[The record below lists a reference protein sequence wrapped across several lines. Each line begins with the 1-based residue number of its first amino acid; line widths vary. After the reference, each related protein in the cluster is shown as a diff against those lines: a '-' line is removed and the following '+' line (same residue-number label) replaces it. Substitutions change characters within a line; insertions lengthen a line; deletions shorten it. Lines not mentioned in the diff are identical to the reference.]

1 MWNKIANI
9 VLRNR
14 LFILAI
20 VLILTVFFGY
30 FAFTGLRIDN
40 KYGNMLPK
48 DSAPQQDYLKFKK
61 NFGEDG
67 STLVIAIQNDS
78 LYSEKLFRKWKK
90 LGDSILQ
97 FNGVESV
104 ISEATLFSI
113 DNDKVNHK
121 FLPRRIFSDENY
133 KEKSIDSIKREI
145 RNNPLYK
152 GIMYNDSTNVSLML
166 IGVDERFLIDKKKS
180 EVVVKIEKLASSFEK
195 DFGKIYYSGL
205 PHIRVIVGK
214 RIINEMFIFIGLS
227 VLVTSLLLYFFF
239 RSFRVVLICNTIVL
253 IAVIWSM
260 GSIGLCGFNISILM
274 ALIPPLIIVIGIP
287 NSIFLM
293 TKYHQEFRKHS
304 NKIKA
309 LHAVFHKIGTPILL
323 TNFTA
328 ALGFSTFI
336 FTNSERLFE
345 FGLITSI
352 NIMVVFLVSM
362 ALIPIIASLS
372 KPPKSR
378 HLRHLDRKFSH
389 DFIEKIIYLTAYK
402 RKWIYII
409 TIVVVV
415 VASIGIFKIK
425 ATGNITGDLPK
436 GDPILTDLQFI
447 QNNFGGSIPFEMMI
461 NYKKKGR
468 LFQNETL
475 EKIEGIQQKFTNDTL
490 FSKSISYVDF
500 MKVINMAYY
509 DNDPK
514 QFKLISNRDK
524 LKLKKYFNN
533 LDLSNSTAGNMSIKE
548 LIDTANTTL
557 RIRTQMRDIGSYEVA
572 DHVTSMK
579 YKIDHILNP
588 DKHQLEKYYK
598 KVEAGKKPYIDSIFS
613 TNSVVYNNLTA
624 ILSNNNEEKQL
635 AFDMDP
641 EKIKAYYAQK
651 GFKKNLRKAIDEEY
665 FDVTITGT
673 SVIASQGTHYLF
685 NNLTS
690 NIVSAIITI
699 SILMALLFRSWRIVL
714 ISMIPNIIPMI
725 FTAGVI
731 GWFGIPLK
739 PSTLL
744 VFSIALGI
752 SVDDTIR
759 YLAKY
764 RQELKTKKWD
774 IKECVILS
782 IKESGLGIFYTS
794 IVLFCGFSMF
804 TFSQFGG
811 TKALGLLV
819 SMTLMVAVITNL
831 IVLPSLLLTLDR
843 LLTSKSFEEPYFEVY
858 DEDTDINWDE
868 LEVKTTDEIEEAKKN
883 EV

>member
-1 MWNKIANI
+1 MWNKIAGI

-14 LFILAI
+14 LFII
-20 VLILTVFFGY
+20 SIIIILTIFFGY
-30 FAFTGLRIDN
+30 FAFTGLKIDN
-40 KYGNMLPK
+40 KYGNMLPR
-48 DSAPQQDYLKFKK
+48 DSEAQQNYLKFKK

-67 STLVIAIQNDS
+67 SALVIAIQNDS
-78 LYSEKLFRKWKK
+78 LYSKKVFKIWKE

-104 ISEATLFSI
+104 ISEATLFTIENNKKDS
-113 DNDKVNHK
+113 K
-121 FLPRRIFSDENY
+121 FLARRIFSDVTY
-133 KEKSIDSIKREI
+133 RDKSIDSIKKEI
-145 RNNPLYK
+145 RNNPIYK
-152 GIMYNDSTNVSLML
+152 GIIYNDSSNVTLMMVGL
-166 IGVDERFLIDKKKS
+166 DEKYLIDKKKS
-180 EVVVKIEKLASSFEK
+180 QVVIDIENLAKTYENEI
-195 DFGKIYYSGL
+195 GKIYFSGL
-205 PHIRVIVGK
+205 PHIRIIVGK

-227 VLVTSLLLYFFF
+227 ILVTSILLYLFFK
-239 RSFRVVLICNTIVL
+239 SFRVVLICNTIVFV
-253 IAVIWSM
+253 AVIWSM
-260 GSIGLCGFNISILM
+260 GSIGLCGFSISILM

-293 TKYHQEFRKHS
+293 TKYHQEVKRHG

-309 LHAVFHKIGTPILL
+309 LHSVFNKIGTPILL

-336 FTNSERLFE
+336 FTNSEKLFE
-345 FGLITSI
+345 FGLITSV

-362 ALIPIIASLS
+362 CLIPIIASLS

-378 HLRHLDRKFSH
+378 HLKHLDRKFSN
-389 DFIEKIIYLTAYK
+389 DFINKIIYLTAFK

-409 TIVVVV
+409 TIIVVVI
-415 VASIGIFKIK
+415 SIIGIFKIK

-436 GDPILTDLQFI
+436 NDPILTDLQFI

-461 NYKKKGR
+461 NYKKPGR
-468 LFQNETL
+468 LFKNTTI
-475 EKIEGIQQKFTNDTL
+475 EKIEEIQKKYTNDTL
-490 FSKSISYVDF
+490 FSKSLSYVDF
-500 MKVINMAYY
+500 IKVINMAYY
-509 DNDPK
+509 NNDPK
-514 QFKLISNRDK
+514 YFKLISNRDK
-524 LKLKKYFNN
+524 LRLKKYLDN
-533 LDLSNSTAGNMSIKE
+533 LDLSNSSAGNMSIKE

-557 RIRTQMRDIGSYEVA
+557 RIRTQMRDIGSFEVA
-572 DHVTSMK
+572 DHVNSMK

-588 DKHQLEKYYK
+588 TKIQIEKDFK
-598 KVEAGKKPYIDSIFS
+598 KVLKGKQNYIDSILIN
-613 TNSVVYNNLTA
+613 NSGVFNNLTE
-624 ILSNNNEEKQL
+624 ILSNKNQDKQL
-635 AFDMDP
+635 EMDLNP
-641 EKIKAYYAQK
+641 EIVKTYY
-651 GFKKNLRKAIDEEY
+651 KKSNFNENLRTAIDEEY
-665 FDVTITGT
+665 FDLTITGT
-673 SVIASQGTHYLF
+673 SVIASQGTYYLF

-690 NIVSAIITI
+690 NIISAIVMI

-725 FTAGVI
+725 FTAGFI

-774 IKECVILS
+774 IKECVVLS

-794 IVLFCGFSMF
+794 VVLFCGFSMF

-811 TKALGLLV
+811 TKSLGLLV
-819 SMTLMVAVITNL
+819 SLTLMIAVITNL
-831 IVLPSLLLTLDR
+831 VVLPSLLLTLDR
-843 LLTSKSFEEPYFEVY
+843 LLTSKSFKEPYFEVY
-858 DEDTDINWDE
+858 DEDTDINWEE
-868 LEVKTTDEIEEAKKN
+868 LEVQNN
-883 EV
+883 ENEKLS